1 MDSNFIHNSLFV
13 KTALQLV
20 PINLPFAI
28 RVLFAA
34 GVYDSGA
41 GGSLF
46 LEDVG
51 TFLSRIPLIRLV
63 FGNPFNPS
71 NKELKKLAEMAS
83 GDPTTESKDFIYL
96 KSAMARYFPAQM
108 SYSVMLMKGKEHSI
122 NVFTRLNKFW

>member
-1 MDSNFIHNSLFV
+1 M
-13 KTALQLV
+13 
-20 PINLPFAI
+20 

-34 GVYDSGA
+34 GVFNSGA
-41 GGSLF
+41 GGRRF

-71 NKELKKLAEMAS
+71 NKELKNLTEMAS

-96 KSAMARYFPAQM
+96 KSAMA
-108 SYSVMLMKGKEHSI
+108 K
-122 NVFTRLNKFW
+122 